1 MQLKGKKPPEKETN
15 VEDIVRQYEEM
26 KINSET
32 VLQNSVKELAK
43 LKEKEGMVEE
53 DYNLRLDDDIAEAKQ
68 AITEHSKTITKMRY

>member
-53 DYNLRLDDDIAEAKQ
+53 DDNLRLDDDIAEAKQ